1 MCHFFMSQCG
11 SYIDKN
17 IMASKREE
25 RRQEMHFKVMRLVQK
40 DPSISTREIALRI
53 GISNGSAYYCI
64 TALIEKGFVKLTNFT
79 QSKNKSNYLYELTP
93 RGIRAKAALTVQ
105 FLERKRHEFLDL
117 KTEIEQLEGELG
129 LVDVEFS
136 DQVRS
141 RHEP

>member
-1 MCHFFMSQCG
+1 MSQCG

-25 RRQEMHFKVMRLVQK
+25 RRQECILKLCSLSKKTHLNK
-40 DPSISTREIALRI
+40 EIALRI

-64 TALIEKGFVKLTNFT
+64 TLIEKGFVKLTNFT